1 MLKNFYKTFLCFI
14 LLACISFATFAC
26 GNGSS
31 EKQSDKQSQ
40 SPTESAD
47 VQPDAKIEA
56 VVENEPE
63 GYVTPKIDFVTKKFI
78 QPSLTDEEMYA
89 VVFENL
95 SATTEGDNEGKL
107 PELDYGKGEA
117 YFSYSEGES
126 FKDFYKCDGIST
138 DVELSDEFT
147 TFKIITDV
155 LTPSSHSTAPVD
167 NAYWHK
173 YLDVMIR
180 NLKFTAVES
189 NDEKFSVLAYV
200 YEKNATEEKAYMVCS
215 DGYVRT
221 KSADDAILKSDKK
234 VDAPKIYLVADLF
247 ERLHNLNYIN
257 TVAYVPLPNENLTF
271 HYNGKTA
278 TIKKADAAKLGHI
291 DEHEYKVTKTLVN
304 QKFIDSDDY
313 IYVEIGDGKYYVI
326 DKDSNLYYVW
336 NNFYTVKLTGGYA
349 AVQCQIVREIKGVFD
364 YSKIIELFK

>member
-40 SPTESAD
+40 SPAESES
-47 VQPDAKIEA
+47 VQQSDDKIEA

-63 GYVTPKIDFVTKKFI
+63 GYVTPKIDSVTKKFI

-95 SATTEGDNEGKL
+95 SATAEGDDEGRL

-155 LTPSSHSTAPVD
+155 LTPRRISS
-167 NAYWHK
+167 
-173 YLDVMIR
+173 
-180 NLKFTAVES
+180 
-189 NDEKFSVLAYV
+189 
-200 YEKNATEEKAYMVCS
+200 
-215 DGYVRT
+215 
-221 KSADDAILKSDKK
+221 
-234 VDAPKIYLVADLF
+234 
-247 ERLHNLNYIN
+247 
-257 TVAYVPLPNENLTF
+257 
-271 HYNGKTA
+271 
-278 TIKKADAAKLGHI
+278 LG
-291 DEHEYKVTKTLVN
+291 
-304 QKFIDSDDY
+304 
-313 IYVEIGDGKYYVI
+313 
-326 DKDSNLYYVW
+326 
-336 NNFYTVKLTGGYA
+336 
-349 AVQCQIVREIKGVFD
+349 
-364 YSKIIELFK
+364 